1 MKILILSDNHYK
13 DLNDINYNNYDYV
26 VHAGDYG
33 NSLIDLELNN
43 VIFVRGNCDSS
54 GPIDENFE
62 INGKKF
68 YLTHGHYYD
77 VKNGYERLI
86 LRGTLKNV
94 NFVIFGHTHRPDL
107 VLQEGIVYI
116 NPGSYQNGYYV
127 ELTDKHISFFKDGK
141 MYKQFENRW

>member
-127 ELTDKHISFFKDGK
+127 ELTDKHISFFYGFMK
-141 MYKQFENRW
+141 YY